1 MNVLAKV
8 LLSSCLVLSSIE
20 IADACTVLIIKDA
33 SGNAYEGRTNEF
45 AGMLPDSLTYL
56 PAGFAVR
63 SVTPGGT
70 AGMAFRTK
78 HAILAVTLNLK
89 LMMANGN
96 PDMVHEGVNDQGLT
110 FTFNAMPGSVS
121 PKVGPDASKVLSVV
135 DLGTWALGSFESV
148 AQVKK
153 ALEGNQVD
161 IWLPSV
167 PAMGNVP
174 APMHFAL
181 FDKTGA
187 GIVIEFTSGRTTVY
201 DNPVGVM
208 TNAPPFPWHLE
219 NLNNYA
225 QLSNVDRNT
234 GKFNKLEVHS
244 PDSGN
249 ALAGVP
255 SIQISP
261 GRFVK
266 AAFFS
271 NYVQTAKTPA
281 EAIQTLSHVMNNFDR
296 PYGLSMD
303 VSGTSSRAEG
313 GASSRPSTEVTQF
326 TVLNDLAQN
335 HFYIRTINAINFS
348 RFDIRKL
355 SALKAARTVPFS
367 RIDASTTADAT
378 DLFVR

>member
-8 LLSSCLVLSSIE
+8 LLSSCLVFSSME
-20 IADACTVLIIKDA
+20 AAYACTVLIIKDA
-33 SGNAYEGRTNEF
+33 HGNAYEGRTNEF

-56 PAGFAVR
+56 PAGFAVQSR
-63 SVTPGGT
+63 TPGG
-70 AGMAFRTK
+70 APGMAFRTK

-89 LMMANGN
+89 MMMRDGY
-96 PDMVHEGVNDQGLT
+96 PDMVHEGVNDQGMT
-110 FTFNAMPGSVS
+110 FTFNAMPGSIS
-121 PKVGPDASKVLSVV
+121 PRVGPDASKVLSVV
-135 DLGTWALGSFESV
+135 DLGIWALGNFQNV
-148 AQVKK
+148 AQVKR

-161 IWLPSV
+161 VWLPSV

-181 FDKTGA
+181 FDRTGA

-225 QLSNVDRNT
+225 QLTNEDRNT
-234 GKFNKLEVHS
+234 GKFNDLPVHA

-271 NYVQTAKTPA
+271 NFVRPAKTPA

-303 VSGTSSRAEG
+303 VSGASSRAEG
-313 GASSRPSTEVTQF
+313 SAANRPSTEVTQF

-335 HFYIRTINAINFS
+335 HFYIRTISAINFT
-348 RFDIRKL
+348 RFDVRKL
-355 SALKAARTVPFS
+355 STLKGVKTIPFS
-367 RIDASTTADAT
+367 RIDASTTADGT
-378 DLFVR
+378 ELFLR